1 MTRIVLLAL
10 TATGLMA
17 SECGAVKSGNAC
29 DEYVNYMCDCSEE
42 DCTELTNLYDDE
54 PEQARACDGHD
65 VLSPQRSVENALDE
79 IHRLGDVS
87 YKSAPSVK

>member
-1 MTRIVLLAL
+1 MQLLGIL
-10 TATGLMA
+10 IERRRP
-17 SECGAVKSGNAC
+17 SEHQQVAEQVR
-29 DEYVNYMCDCSEE
+29 
-42 DCTELTNLYDDE
+42 DDE